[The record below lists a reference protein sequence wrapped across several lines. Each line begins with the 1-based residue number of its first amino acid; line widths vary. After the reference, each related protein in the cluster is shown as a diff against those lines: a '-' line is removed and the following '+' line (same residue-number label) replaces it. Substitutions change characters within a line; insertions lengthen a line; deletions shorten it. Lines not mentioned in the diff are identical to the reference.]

1 MKMFACVLLVTIFA
15 HTNTLPQQPEDP
27 DKNVNLALETV
38 LEFSNKYQSGEEKLL
53 NVVQNFIN
61 RLKGE
66 MHQDKRSKSGKH
78 SRRSSSDSKNELEIL
93 GLKIIDRLNYL
104 ENQVDEIK
112 QNNALKDCPTD
123 DKNQTVNCFS
133 RSSSGRDING
143 DGFVK
148 LVEVQKGSLRQKYNI
163 TDDTSEI
170 VIRKCDKCNVSRIYR
185 KILKTNVRET
195 NEAASSNHTD
205 TFMTTSNL
213 KLYQEELNPHHHHH
227 NRPRMNTR
235 TRIYHTTAK
244 SSDEV
249 KFDQTI
255 VRLNKT
261 KLSLDNRQRSVDL
274 TTIATE
280 ATSTVNL
287 TLATNEIIRNFSRTF
302 PLSASYVPIDGRKF
316 NDKNTSSIG
325 ELIKELNDRNFES
338 KTAKDKAISNK
349 VMDFFSLPHNP
360 VFRPSNVW

>member
-61 RLKGE
+61 RLKDE

-78 SRRSSSDSKNELEIL
+78 SRRSLSDSKNELEIL

-133 RSSSGRDING
+133 RSSSGRDINS

-148 LVEVQKGSLRQKYNI
+148 LVEVQKGCLRQKYNI

-195 NEAASSNHTD
+195 NEATSSNHTN

-227 NRPRMNTR
+227 NIPRMNTR

-249 KFDQTI
+249 KLDQTI

-261 KLSLDNRQRSVDL
+261 KLSLDKRQRSVDL

-280 ATSTVNL
+280 ATSTVK

-349 VMDFFSLPHNP
+349 VMDFFSLPRNP

>member
-1 MKMFACVLLVTIFA
+1 M
-15 HTNTLPQQPEDP
+15 
-27 DKNVNLALETV
+27 
-38 LEFSNKYQSGEEKLL
+38 
-53 NVVQNFIN
+53 
-61 RLKGE
+61 
-66 MHQDKRSKSGKH
+66 
-78 SRRSSSDSKNELEIL
+78 
-93 GLKIIDRLNYL
+93 
-104 ENQVDEIK
+104 
-112 QNNALKDCPTD
+112 KDCLTN
-123 DKNQTVNCFS
+123 DKNQTMNYFS
-133 RSSSGRDING
+133 RSSSGRDKNG
-143 DGFVK
+143 DEFVK

-163 TDDTSEI
+163 TDDTSDI
-170 VIRKCDKCNVSRIYR
+170 VIRKCDKCDVSRIY
-185 KILKTNVRET
+185 KNILKTNVRET
-195 NEAASSNHTD
+195 NEATSSNHTN

-249 KFDQTI
+249 KLDQII

-261 KLSLDNRQRSVDL
+261 KLSLNERLRSVDL

-325 ELIKELNDRNFES
+325 ALINELNDRKFES
-338 KTAKDKAISNK
+338 QTAIDKAISNK
-349 VMDFFSLPHNP
+349 VMDFFFS
-360 VFRPSNVW
+360 ST